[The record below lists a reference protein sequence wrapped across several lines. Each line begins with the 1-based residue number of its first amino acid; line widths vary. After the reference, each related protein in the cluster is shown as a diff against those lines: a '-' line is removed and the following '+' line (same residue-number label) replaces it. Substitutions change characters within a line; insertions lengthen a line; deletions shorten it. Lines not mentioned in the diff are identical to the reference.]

1 MSKTIALL
9 HASDVD
15 DEKLIQVTDRFR
27 SVLKALGADPSEIIG
42 CPDLKAIP
50 MTLAVGSYETLVVG
64 WGVEERPNW
73 GVWFQ
78 RYVKTLNARHVL
90 VFDLMDDDW
99 TTAFPMKHTRRRQRE
114 QINSPRREELLSNF
128 HTGQFT
134 GVHVPYGYK
143 RKAASHLLK
152 AGESNIA
159 PRNDDASEEVSI
171 VRLIFDLYV
180 NGGQS
185 RSAIALMLNAKGVK
199 PPHNNTRW
207 SIYKVEHILSDPV
220 YIGALRYKNLVRF
233 NTIEPIVIPDIF
245 YAAQARLYG
254 DLQKSTRNIEPLRR
268 QAERSLS
275 GNPINEEAHEE

>member
-9 HASDVD
+9 HASDAD

-27 SVLKALGADPSEIIG
+27 SVLKALGADPSEIVG

-64 WGVEERPNW
+64 WGMDEKPNW
-73 GVWFQ
+73 GAWFQ
-78 RYVKTLNARHVL
+78 RFVKTLNVRHVL
-90 VFDLMDDDW
+90 VLDLTDDDW
-99 TTAFPMKHTRRRQRE
+99 TTIFPMKHTRRRQRG
-114 QINSPRREELLSNF
+114 QINSPRREELLSCF
-128 HTGQFT
+128 HAGQFT

-159 PRNDDASEEVSI
+159 PRDDDASEEVSI

-185 RSAIALMLNAKGVK
+185 RSAIALLLNAKGVK
-199 PPHNNTRW
+199 PPHNNARW
-207 SIYKVEHILSDPV
+207 ALFKVDHILCDPV
-220 YIGALRYKNLVRF
+220 YIGALRYKDLIRF
-233 NTIEPIVIPDIF
+233 NSCEPIIIPDIF
-245 YAAQARLYG
+245 YAAQARMYG
-254 DLQKSTRNIEPLRR
+254 DLQKSCRQVASLRR
-268 QAERSLS
+268 QAETGSSRNTP
-275 GNPINEEAHEE
+275 GEETHEE